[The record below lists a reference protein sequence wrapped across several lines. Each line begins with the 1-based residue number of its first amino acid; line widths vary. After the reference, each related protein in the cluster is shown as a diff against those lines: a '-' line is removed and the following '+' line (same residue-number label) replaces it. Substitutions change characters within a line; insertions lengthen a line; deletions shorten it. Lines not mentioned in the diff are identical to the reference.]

1 MSVVGYLNVLSQ
13 HMFMSNTVKGMTVKS
28 YFQQTGTSSHTPNI
42 QLNFVNHYFHNW
54 SLLHP
59 CSTNFEYPSQLVFRY
74 QTVLFR
80 FLKDF
85 DYRKNTHT
93 HTHTH
98 TCAHISKTEAR
109 NFSCCEQ
116 YQWTHSGRSGA
127 NQRQLQIP
135 LDADSKQWK
144 WLYLTSAETVVISET
159 KQHNVCH
166 VCWWKKQNIF
176 LEQPSI
182 YFSIIYL
189 VT

>member
-98 TCAHISKTEAR
+98 THTRAHTFQKLKQEISAVVNSINEHTLVGVVQTK
-109 NFSCCEQ
+109 
-116 YQWTHSGRSGA
+116 
-127 NQRQLQIP
+127 
-135 LDADSKQWK
+135 DSYR
-144 WLYLTSAETVVISET
+144 YLWMLTVSSENGCIW
-159 KQHNVCH
+159 H
-166 VCWWKKQNIF
+166 
-176 LEQPSI
+176 L
-182 YFSIIYL
+182 L
-189 VT
+189 RLL